1 MSFWSYHGCNDDY
14 IENVNKAQLRSLKTI
29 AAPKHKMFF
38 KWAKTG
44 NFFFLKQWA
53 IPGLFFFIFVF
64 SIQLTVNNVQYNFLP
79 MTGFEPRTFGIGSN
93 RSTN

>member
-44 NFFFLKQWA
+44 NFFFLKTMGHSR
-53 IPGLFFFIFVF
+53 PLFLYFCLFNTVDSKQC
-64 SIQLTVNNVQYNFLP
+64 SI
-79 MTGFEPRTFGIGSN
+79 
-93 RSTN
+93 